1 MQPEMTFRLT
11 ILALT
16 ILAFTT
22 KGDKVVTGKIY
33 SSENPQFYSV
43 ENILVI
49 LRCDNKAFDSVWTNS
64 KGEFSAI
71 IPSAKQKKI
80 DILYSGLGFGR
91 IYLKHLKEL
100 SADTTNLEIDI
111 INTYKKNIFGKA
123 ICPKCNKSNRVY
135 KIRYGDAPIYTFKI
149 NSHGDTTYSPIRN
162 GVYQAGTC
170 VSSAQSASW
179 YCDRDKIGF

>member
-1 MQPEMTFRLT
+1 MTFRLT
-11 ILALT
+11 LLALT

-22 KGDKVVTGKIY
+22 TKSDKIITGKIY
-33 SSENPQFYSV
+33 SSENPKFYSV
-43 ENILVI
+43 GNILVI
-49 LRCDNKAFDSVWTNS
+49 LRCDNNPFDSVWTND

-71 IPSAKQKKI
+71 IPSDKQKGI
-80 DILYSGLGFGR
+80 DILYSGIGFGT

-149 NSHGDTTYSPIRN
+149 NSHGDTTYSRIRN

-170 VSSAQSASW
+170 VSTAQSPSW
-179 YCDRDKIGF
+179 YCDRDKIEF